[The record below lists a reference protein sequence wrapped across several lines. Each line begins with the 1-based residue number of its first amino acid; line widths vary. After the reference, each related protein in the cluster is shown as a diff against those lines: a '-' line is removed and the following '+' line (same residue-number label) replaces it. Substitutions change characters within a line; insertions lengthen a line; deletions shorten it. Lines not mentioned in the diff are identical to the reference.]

1 MPRNKFQSILKY
13 IRFDDKNFRTIRQRT
28 DKFDANRELWKS
40 VIDNCQK
47 SYFPHADVTINEL
60 LFSCRSSLVCIYNK
74 QFTLHY
80 RLERYYSD
88 FLRKQLEISKVNLDT
103 NDCFFMKIMYC
114 VLLAFPYIGTEED
127 RTSTGMVNL

>member
-13 IRFDDKNFRTIRQRT
+13 IRFADKNFRTIRQKT
-28 DKFDANRELWKS
+28 DKFDDRELWKS

-60 LFSCRSSLVCIYNK
+60 LFPCRSSLVCIYHK

-88 FLRKQLEISKVNLDT
+88 FYENNLKYPKSIFIQMT
-103 NDCFFMKIMYC
+103 VF
-114 VLLAFPYIGTEED
+114 L
-127 RTSTGMVNL
+127 